1 MPSNRGRLSPLI
13 ERLKAWRISNNLSQ
27 AQAVK
32 ILVAEGLPIALST
45 LQQWEIGRRSPQPV
59 AVAALERI
67 LARQEKSSLSRA
79 QKTITPVIERLKA
92 WREVNNLSQLQAVE
106 VLRSAG
112 LPAKVKTLQ
121 AWETGRNSPQP
132 ITAAALQQ
140 FLDQHPRI
148 THPPPHRN
156 PPPQSVVRRSSD
168 NG

>member
-32 ILVAEGLPIALST
+32 ILVAEGLPIALTT

-59 AVAALERI
+59 AVAALERF

-79 QKTITPVIERLKA
+79 QKAISPVIERLKA

-121 AWETGRNSPQP
+121 AWENGRNSPQP

-148 THPPPHRN
+148 THPPSHRS
-156 PPPQSVVRRSSD
+156 PPPQSAVRRSSD